1 MVCYRDKEDEIKR
14 LQELNK
20 NQLMQ
25 SEKSLEEF
33 KLQVEKNQTRMY
45 DEMKQQVR
53 NQEAARH
60 HKESV
65 IVVENGSLN
74 SFFLHITGIHVRCIY
89 QTLIMNVN
97 INLHK
102 CAFQMERVETDLNKS
117 KQAREK
123 QSREFSKQ
131 IEEERN
137 QHERKVF
144 IDKKSPF
151 P

>member
-1 MVCYRDKEDEIKR
+1 MCTFWMVCYRDKEDEIKR

-65 IVVENGSLN
+65 TVVDQRILFTYYTCKMHLPN
-74 SFFLHITGIHVRCIY
+74 
-89 QTLIMNVN
+89 
-97 INLHK
+97 
-102 CAFQMERVETDLNKS
+102 
-117 KQAREK
+117 
-123 QSREFSKQ
+123 
-131 IEEERN
+131 
-137 QHERKVF
+137 
-144 IDKKSPF
+144 
-151 P
+151 

>member
-60 HKESV
+60 YKESV
-65 IVVENGSLN
+65 TVVENGSKN
-74 SFFLHITGIHVRCIY
+74 SFYILY
-89 QTLIMNVN
+89 M
-97 INLHK
+97 
-102 CAFQMERVETDLNKS
+102 
-117 KQAREK
+117 
-123 QSREFSKQ
+123 
-131 IEEERN
+131 
-137 QHERKVF
+137 
-144 IDKKSPF
+144 
-151 P
+151 

>member
-1 MVCYRDKEDEIKR
+1 MFWMVCYRDKEDEIKR

-65 IVVENGSLN
+65 TVVENGSKN
-74 SFFLHITGIHVRCIY
+74 SFYILY
-89 QTLIMNVN
+89 M
-97 INLHK
+97 
-102 CAFQMERVETDLNKS
+102 
-117 KQAREK
+117 
-123 QSREFSKQ
+123 
-131 IEEERN
+131 
-137 QHERKVF
+137 
-144 IDKKSPF
+144 
-151 P
+151 